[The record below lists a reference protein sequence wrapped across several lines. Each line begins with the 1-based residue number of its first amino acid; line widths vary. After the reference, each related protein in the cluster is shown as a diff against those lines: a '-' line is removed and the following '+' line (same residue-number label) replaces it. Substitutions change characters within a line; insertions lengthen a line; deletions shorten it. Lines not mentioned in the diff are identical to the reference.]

1 MTNDTEAMATE
12 RQLVDMI
19 VDIIG
24 NHDHSHGNGRNI
36 LLRGKYNFVRGDV
49 CVEVEYDRLIK
60 HAVTEVKVH
69 TRQKRRWY
77 HVLTGT
83 YPRPN
88 TFECELSRE
97 HLKLITEAVNKHI
110 DRFDEEYERK
120 KEAERTIKNGQA
132 ISEIIHKAGK

>member
-1 MTNDTEAMATE
+1 MDDNAEAMVTE

-19 VDIIG
+19 VDIIS
-24 NHDHSHGNGRNI
+24 NHDLSCGNGRNI

-60 HAVTEVKVH
+60 HAVTDVKVH

-83 YPRPN
+83 YPQPN

-97 HLKLITEAVNKHI
+97 HLKLITEAVNEHI

-120 KEAERTIKNGQA
+120 KEAERAHKNAQA
-132 ISEIIHKAGK
+132 LSDIIHKAGK